1 MNCWLATLAPFAL
14 RKEPGVPARDHASNT
29 GSAAAESEC
38 GLSHAT
44 IARALGIAKGS
55 VANYVAAAQVAGIS
69 ASVARELD
77 DAALLTRLHP

>member
-1 MNCWLATLAPFAL
+1 MPAQRMTMHRIREVL
-14 RKEPGVPARDHASNT
+14 RLKY
-29 GSAAAESEC
+29 EC